1 MAEKGLAERAME
13 DPARVFDSPEAVIAE
28 PTLAPAGKRSILQCW
43 RERLGGEQTAPA
55 PAAPDLATR
64 IGRALAMLDTET
76 GTHEVDHDQGFYTS
90 VSDIG
95 KK

>member
-1 MAEKGLAERAME
+1 MADRGLAERAME

-28 PTLAPAGKRSILQCW
+28 PSLAPEGKRSILRRW
-43 RERLGGEQTAPA
+43 RERLVGEQTAAA
-55 PAAPDLATR
+55 PGGPDLATR

-76 GTHEVDHDQGFYTS
+76 GAHEVDHDQGFYTS

-95 KK
+95 KE